1 MVPIVKYLVVKY
13 ICTYDVPP
21 VLYLIVAY
29 VCTYIGGSQRVP
41 EGMYPHIRT
50 SIYIIIHMSNLFA

>member
-1 MVPIVKYLVVKY
+1 MVPILKYLVVKY

-21 VLYLIVAY
+21 VFYFIVAY
-29 VCTYIGGSQRVP
+29 VCTYIGGSQRVT

-50 SIYIIIHMSNLFA
+50 YIHMSNLFG